1 MTLLTRYSSSTCTIV
16 RNSFGWR
23 LEASITLMASL
34 DVVFDFFSRARNLQE
49 LTPPWLKFDV
59 LTPEPIVMQPGTL
72 IDYRIIIHGIPI
84 RWRTEITRYEPP
96 AIFTDRQLRGPYSL
110 WDHTH
115 TFEAISPEVT
125 QARDIVVY
133 RPRGGVLAPLLNSLF
148 VQRDVERIFAFR
160 HAMLAER
167 FGIAGD

>member
-1 MTLLTRYSSSTCTIV
+1 
-16 RNSFGWR
+16 
-23 LEASITLMASL
+23 MASL
-34 DVVFDFFSRARNLQE
+34 DAVFDFFSRARNLEE
-49 LTPPWLKFDV
+49 LTPPWLRFEV

-96 AIFTDRQLRGPYSL
+96 AIFTDRQLSGPYSL
-110 WDHTH
+110 WDHAH
-115 TFEAISPEVT
+115 TFESISPGVT
-125 QARDIVVY
+125 QARDVVVY
-133 RPRGGVLAPLLNSLF
+133 RPRGGVLAPLVNSLF

-160 HAMLAER
+160 QAKLSER